1 MLKDLG
7 GQAKF
12 EPDVEWLSSPDNLT
26 VDTAR
31 GDAFYA
37 ERRKYW
43 PSLPAELCS
52 KIQAPGEPPPG
63 TP

>member
-7 GQAKF
+7 GQADF
-12 EPDVEWLSSPDNLT
+12 EPDVEWLSSPDDLL
-26 VDTAR
+26 VDPAR

-43 PSLPAELCS
+43 PSLPAGLRP
-52 KIQAPGEPPPG
+52 KIQTAGEPRQ
-63 TP
+63 